1 MNSPFFS
8 LLVCCAV
15 VSAWP
20 VSAIAGLIVN
30 GSFEDPV
37 VPVGGYI
44 NYLGGSTAITGWTVV
59 GVDSS
64 IVNTAFAQSGV
75 TFNAEDGNQWI
86 DLAGVTSNS
95 MSSGVTQ
102 SVGTT
107 IGDAYQLAFYVGSSY
122 ALPFFFLAT
131 VDLSID
137 GGARTHFSN
146 PATPSNKLDWKLF
159 TVDFTATQ
167 STTAITFLN
176 GDASNNYETPLDNVQ
191 LTDILPAAVPEPS
204 SLTLLGMAV
213 AAVAGY
219 VGRRRSK
226 IGSGS
231 HA

>member
-1 MNSPFFS
+1 MNSHFLRLACF
-8 LLVCCAV
+8 AI
-15 VSAWP
+15 VSALP
-20 VSAIAGLIVN
+20 VSAAAGLIVN
-30 GSFEDPV
+30 GSFENPV

-44 NYLGGSTAITGWTVV
+44 NYSGGSTAITGWTVV

-64 IVNTAFAQSGV
+64 IVNTAFTQSGV

-107 IGDAYQLAFYVGSSY
+107 IGDAYQLTFYVGSSY
-122 ALPFFFLAT
+122 ALPYFFPAT

-146 PATPSNKLDWKLF
+146 PATPPDKLDWKLF
-159 TVDFTATQ
+159 TADFTATR
-167 STTAITFLN
+167 STTTITFLN

-191 LTDILPAAVPEPS
+191 LTDISPAAVPEPS
-204 SLTLLGMAV
+204 SLTLFGTAFV
-213 AAVAGY
+213 AVAGY